1 EKKADAFFAGNA
13 GNLSH
18 GITADDYSVPE
29 NAYLSASTAAAKA
42 KADAIFKALQNGET
56 SDCTDSAITQEKLD
70 EILAKPENTD
80 PWDNIM
86 SGTPGAA
93 SYEKAVATLISAGPD
108 ETAGTKDDITME
120 IKVCEASWNGMEDGT
135 GGDPTEGDT
144 GNSGDTGDTGD
155 SGDSDYGDTGKG
167 VKVREWFPETLYY
180 NPQLITD
187 EKGVAEL
194 EVLMADSITTWRVT
208 SLANSMNGGLGSSLD
223 SIRVFQDFFVD
234 IDFPVFLTQNDEVAV
249 PVGIY
254 NYLNESQKITLEADT
269 EEWFEMTGASAI
281 EVTVPA
287 NSVSAAYFPIKVLK
301 IGKHDL
307 TVFAHGSKMSDAV
320 KRSVTVKPDGIM
332 ADKSESALLNG
343 NKSITITIPENAIAD
358 SAELF
363 VKIYPGIM
371 SQAVE
376 GLDSMF
382 QMPYGCFEQT
392 SSATYPNILVLQ
404 YMIATDTLTPEIELK
419 ARDFITQGYQRLLT
433 YEVTGGGFEWFGA
446 EPAHFVLTAY
456 GLLEFVDMSAVHEV
470 DPAIITRT
478 AAWMASKQNS
488 DGSFIPTSGGIA
500 EGAINNF
507 ENSLLRTTAYGAWAL
522 SRADKEETARK
533 NAVKYLEDNAS
544 KAEDTYSMA
553 MTAIALVKNGGS
565 STVINKLISDILDK
579 KIEDEEGGAHWEQTV
594 NTETYSSGDGANLE
608 TTALIGLLLLDK
620 GGYSDVVGQIL
631 NWLVRQ
637 KDSFG
642 NWSTTQGTILA
653 LRFMIESL
661 NAGTSE
667 ADATVK
673 VSANG
678 SPETTIVITPENS
691 DVLRLI
697 DFKEHLIYGEN
708 NIEINFTGEGSMMY
722 QATATWYIP
731 GEDDTSTG
739 PLTIDVTYDKTSLNV
754 NDTVGVKVDI
764 KNVSDAGV
772 SMVLASI
779 GIAPGFTLIPAQL
792 DTAVTEGTYLQKYET
807 TPRQVILYINH
818 IAKGATATFNFELLA
833 DYPMEGA
840 TGESSVNPY
849 YNPEQKHN
857 DNSQKLTV
865 IE

>member
-1 EKKADAFFAGNA
+1 
-13 GNLSH
+13 
-18 GITADDYSVPE
+18 
-29 NAYLSASTAAAKA
+29 
-42 KADAIFKALQNGET
+42 
-56 SDCTDSAITQEKLD
+56 
-70 EILAKPENTD
+70 
-80 PWDNIM
+80 
-86 SGTPGAA
+86 
-93 SYEKAVATLISAGPD
+93 
-108 ETAGTKDDITME
+108 
-120 IKVCEASWNGMEDGT
+120 
-135 GGDPTEGDT
+135 
-144 GNSGDTGDTGD
+144 
-155 SGDSDYGDTGKG
+155 
-167 VKVREWFPETLYY
+167 
-180 NPQLITD
+180 
-187 EKGVAEL
+187 
-194 EVLMADSITTWRVT
+194 
-208 SLANSMNGGLGSSLD
+208 
-223 SIRVFQDFFVD
+223 
-234 IDFPVFLTQNDEVAV
+234 
-249 PVGIY
+249 
-254 NYLNESQKITLEADT
+254 
-269 EEWFEMTGASAI
+269 
-281 EVTVPA
+281 
-287 NSVSAAYFPIKVLK
+287 
-301 IGKHDL
+301 
-307 TVFAHGSKMSDAV
+307 
-320 KRSVTVKPDGIM
+320 
-332 ADKSESALLNG
+332 
-343 NKSITITIPENAIAD
+343 
-358 SAELF
+358 
-363 VKIYPGIM
+363 
-371 SQAVE
+371 
-376 GLDSMF
+376 
-382 QMPYGCFEQT
+382 
-392 SSATYPNILVLQ
+392 
-404 YMIATDTLTPEIELK
+404 
-419 ARDFITQGYQRLLT
+419 
-433 YEVTGGGFEWFGA
+433 
-446 EPAHFVLTAY
+446 
-456 GLLEFVDMSAVHEV
+456 
-470 DPAIITRT
+470 
-478 AAWMASKQNS
+478 
-488 DGSFIPTSGGIA
+488 
-500 EGAINNF
+500 
-507 ENSLLRTTAYGAWAL
+507 L

-772 SMVLASI
+772 SIVLASI